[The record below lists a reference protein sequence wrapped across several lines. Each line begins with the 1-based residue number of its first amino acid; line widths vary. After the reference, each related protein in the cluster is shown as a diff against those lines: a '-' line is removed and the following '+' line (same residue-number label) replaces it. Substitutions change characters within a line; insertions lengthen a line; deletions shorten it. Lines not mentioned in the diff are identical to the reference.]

1 MTCNCFYDFL
11 SQCSIDAS
19 PGGSYL
25 PYFTDFLSLVATTP
39 GRWSRKSSR
48 VRREV
53 FDFLSTLLSTN
64 FVPQAYSLTSLNPS
78 FLVSNL
84 DCPVLIKKN
93 SVEGITG
100 ACLESSV

>member
-1 MTCNCFYDFL
+1 MF
-11 SQCSIDAS
+11 
-19 PGGSYL
+19 G
-25 PYFTDFLSLVATTP
+25 
-39 GRWSRKSSR
+39 
-48 VRREV
+48 
-53 FDFLSTLLSTN
+53 FLSTLLSTN
-64 FVPQAYSLTSLNPS
+64 FVPQEYSLTSLNPS

>member
-11 SQCSIDAS
+11 SQCSVDVS

-25 PYFTDFLSLVATTP
+25 PYFTDFLRLVATTQW
-39 GRWSRKSSR
+39 RWSRKSSR

-53 FDFLSTLLSTN
+53 FGFFSTLLSTN
-64 FVPQAYSLTSLNPS
+64 FVPQAYLTSLNPS

-93 SVEGITG
+93 SVEGIIG
-100 ACLESSV
+100 ACLESGV